1 MACPPDEIHT
11 EFIRAFNIRSRHCAR
26 SHRVLQVLAQQS
38 PHDRDNVRF
47 LHPCI
52 EGKPMQCFVYAS
64 RRKPD
69 TYLWLAER
77 DGFGG
82 LPEPL
87 RDMLGV
93 LRFALELQLDET
105 RRLPRE
111 DARQVLAHLRERG
124 WHLQL
129 PPESALAGVNHPA
142 YGATLHDAKRD

>member
-1 MACPPDEIHT
+1 
-11 EFIRAFNIRSRHCAR
+11 
-26 SHRVLQVLAQQS
+26 
-38 PHDRDNVRF
+38 
-47 LHPCI
+47 
-52 EGKPMQCFVYAS
+52 MQCFVYAS

-77 DGFGG
+77 DDFGG

-87 RDMLGV
+87 RDMLGE
-93 LRFALELQLDET
+93 LRFALELQLDEQ

-129 PPESALAGVNHPA
+129 PPEGALAGVNHPA